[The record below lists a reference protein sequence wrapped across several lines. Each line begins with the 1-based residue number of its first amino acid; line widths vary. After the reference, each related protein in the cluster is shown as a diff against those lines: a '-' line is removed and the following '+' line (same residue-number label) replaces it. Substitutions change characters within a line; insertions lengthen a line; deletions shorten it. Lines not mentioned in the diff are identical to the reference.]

1 MSTDVKL
8 FSHILISMGG
18 LFGLKHDINKEMVE
32 RCNDFKSYLIPCGFE
47 R

>member
-1 MSTDVKL
+1 MPTDVKL

-18 LFGLKHDINKEMVE
+18 LAGLRHDINKEMVV
-32 RCNDFKSYLIPCGFE
+32 RCSDFKSYLIPCGFE